1 MMAISQKDYN
11 NLKEYWDYQRKI
23 EYNKEQIYMMAERFE
38 GRAFNDF
45 GPVSID
51 EVKSLLWNRIKP
63 DEFEEPPKGWIP
75 QNEKYRLWNEIGQLS
90 VSPTARKVLLRANSG
105 KVAKMPNILNDDN
118 DI

>member
-1 MMAISQKDYN
+1 MIYLAQQEKEHLIVSFHKYYDGNITKRLQH
-11 NLKEYWDYQRKI
+11 LKEYWDYQRKI

-45 GPVSID
+45 ESVSID
-51 EVKSLLWNRIKP
+51 DVKSLLWNRIKP

-90 VSPTARKVLLRANSG
+90 VSLQREK
-105 KVAKMPNILNDDN
+105 
-118 DI
+118 